1 MFLKIIL
8 KNLFHKPLGTTLSVT
23 LLGLSTGIISM
34 LLLLQH
40 QLEQKF
46 ENDLRDID
54 LVVGAKGSPLQL
66 VLSAVYHVDAPT
78 GNIPA
83 EEVEKIRKMRS
94 VAQVIPLA
102 YGDSY
107 QRFRILGTDTS
118 YINKYSGTLQ
128 EGRFFEKTLEVV
140 LGATVAKQTG
150 LGMGE
155 TFFGTH
161 GEAEEGEKH
170 ENAGYT
176 VVGILNET
184 NSVLDNLLITNLASV
199 WSVHEHEDHN
209 ESMANT
215 ASAGA
220 ATRAAPT
227 PAGHDHADTA
237 PGHNSAGHD
246 HAHDAPAPAPI
257 RAGLVPAPPSN
268 GANPASP
275 TPDPHEITAAL
286 IKARSTMAIMTL
298 PRMLN
303 ETTNL
308 QATIPALEINRLMK
322 LLGIGV
328 ATLQA
333 LALGIMF
340 ISGFSVFIALYNRL
354 RERRY
359 ELALLRSL
367 GCSRLRLFGLLIS
380 EGLLLALAGFVGGLL
395 LSRLGLWLLNSTAAQ
410 DFHLVFRYDFIAA
423 EWVLLAVTLLVGLL
437 AALIPAAKAFR
448 MNLSTALADA

>member
-1 MFLKIIL
+1 MFFKIIF
-8 KNLFHKPLGTTLSVT
+8 KNLFHKPLGTTLSVA
-23 LLGLSTGIISM
+23 LLGLSTGIISL

-40 QLEQKF
+40 QLQQKF
-46 ENDLRDID
+46 ENDLRGID

-78 GNIPA
+78 GNIPM
-83 EEVEKIRKMRS
+83 EEVEKIGKMRS

-118 YINKYSGTLQ
+118 YIGKYNGSLR
-128 EGRFFEKTLEVV
+128 EGRFFEKELEVV
-140 LGATVAKQTG
+140 LGAAVAKQTG
-150 LGMGE
+150 LSLGQ

-176 VVGILNET
+176 VVGILNES

-199 WSVHEHEDHN
+199 WSVHEHTDHGEN
-209 ESMANT
+209 AT
-215 ASAGA
+215 GASP
-220 ATRAAPT
+220 ATSPAPEA
-227 PAGHDHADTA
+227 AGHDHDHA
-237 PGHNSAGHD
+237 D
-246 HAHDAPAPAPI
+246 HAHADADHAHTAEPEEP
-257 RAGLVPAPPSN
+257 R
-268 GANPASP
+268 
-275 TPDPHEITAAL
+275 EITAAL
-286 IKARSTMAIMTL
+286 IKARSTMATMTL

-308 QATIPALEINRLMK
+308 QATIPALEIDRLMK
-322 LLGIGV
+322 LMGIGV
-328 ATLQA
+328 STLQA

-367 GCSRLRLFGLLIS
+367 GCSRLRLFGLLLS
-380 EGLLLALAGFVGGLL
+380 EGLLLALAGFAAGIL

-410 DFHLVFRYDFIAA
+410 DFHLIFRYDFIGA
-423 EWVLLAVTLLVGLL
+423 EWVLLGVALLVGLF

-448 MNLSTALADA
+448 MDLSTALADA

>member
-118 YINKYSGTLQ
+118 YISKYSGTLR
-128 EGRFFEKTLEVV
+128 EGRFFEKELEVV

-150 LGMGE
+150 LAMGQ

-170 ENAGYT
+170 EDAGYT

-199 WSVHEHEDHN
+199 WSVHEHEEYH
-209 ESMANT
+209 APV
-215 ASAGA
+215 GA
-220 ATRAAPT
+220 ATRAAPAHT
-227 PAGHDHADTA
+227 
-237 PGHNSAGHD
+237 SAGHD
-246 HAHDAPAPAPI
+246 HAHEAPAPTSAEHDHAHATSASPV
-257 RAGLVPAPPSN
+257 RAGLVPAPPSDPN
-268 GANPASP
+268 H
-275 TPDPHEITAAL
+275 PDPDPHPHEITAAL

-380 EGLLLALAGFVGGLL
+380 EGLLLALAGFAGGVL

-448 MNLSTALADA
+448 MDLSTALADA